1 MTLPNK
7 LTIGR
12 IIAVPLMVTVACI
25 PALNDHF
32 IFRFPN
38 FIRFFAM
45 HITTHPR
52 YSDK

>member
-25 PALNDHF
+25 PALNDH
-32 IFRFPN
+32 
-38 FIRFFAM
+38 
-45 HITTHPR
+45 
-52 YSDK
+52 

>member
-25 PALNDHF
+25 PALNDHY
-32 IFRFPN
+32 IFHDSGCYLTIAIFYGLYLQ
-38 FIRFFAM
+38 
-45 HITTHPR
+45 HILI
-52 YSDK
+52 